1 MEIPNDLEGDL
12 QETESPIIGNT
23 ISYSA
28 VQTYQQ
34 CPLKYKLSYI
44 DRIETEY
51 TTDSLFLGSTI
62 HSALEACMLKFK
74 DTGRLMSCV
83 ELHRTYT
90 DIFGEKIRHKKI
102 RYHEGWNAQRLERMG
117 RNMLSCWLSKFIGY
131 SRSVEEVIAV
141 EQRFEIQAHDP
152 ESGFQLSRT
161 ITGVIDLI
169 LKLQSW
175 PKSCYIE
182 TPFGIR
188 EFKNYSYL
196 ILDHKTAVQKFPD
209 MKINRDLQL
218 TLYQFASLKLGLIPD
233 REKAIVGFSVLLKK
247 QTPEFQLYTSR
258 RTELQER
265 QMLKTFSHVTDAIDL
280 QLFYPSYNTIT
291 CKNCPYLERECR
303 DWLKSQ

>member
-1 MEIPNDLEGDL
+1 MEIPNELDGDL

-51 TTDSLFLGSTI
+51 TVDSLFLGSTI

-74 DTGRLMSCV
+74 DTGRLMSCM
-83 ELHRTYT
+83 ELHRAYT
-90 DIFGEKIRHKKI
+90 DIFWEKISLKKV

-117 RNMLSCWLSKFIGY
+117 RNMLSCWLGKFIGY
-131 SRSVEEVIAV
+131 VRSVEEVIAV

-152 ESGFQLSRT
+152 DSGFQLSRT

-175 PKSCYIE
+175 PKSSYIE
-182 TPFGIR
+182 TPYGIR
-188 EFKNYSYL
+188 EFKNFNYL
-196 ILDHKTAVQKFPD
+196 ILDHKTAVQKVPD
-209 MKINRDLQL
+209 MKINGHLHL
-218 TLYQFASLKLGLIPD
+218 PLNHFASLKLGQGISEQ
-233 REKAIVGFSVLLKK
+233 R
-247 QTPEFQLYTSR
+247 
-258 RTELQER
+258 
-265 QMLKTFSHVTDAIDL
+265 
-280 QLFYPSYNTIT
+280 
-291 CKNCPYLERECR
+291 
-303 DWLKSQ
+303 